1 MVTAEWVTDAS
12 QESNGHPKSIRITSI
27 TDPLGIYRGTVWF
40 TIIDVWFT
48 IIDFTLWLFNI
59 TMENEPFIDD
69 VPIRMV
75 IYWTCISKHGIWMG
89 ITPCIC
95 HQHLSHIYGH
105 IISHNI
111 WIQIRTYIY
120 IYYTHTYI
128 YIYMYICIYMYIYI
142 YIHIYIYITRRFP
155 KMGLTSMFLPL
166 GSALP
171 NP

>member
-75 IYWTCISKHGIWMG
+75 IFHGKLLNN
-89 ITPCIC
+89 
-95 HQHLSHIYGH
+95 QRVRS
-105 IISHNI
+105 IIVN
-111 WIQIRTYIY
+111 Q
-120 IYYTHTYI
+120 
-128 YIYMYICIYMYIYI
+128 
-142 YIHIYIYITRRFP
+142 P
-155 KMGLTSMFLPL
+155 VP
-166 GSALP
+166 P
-171 NP
+171 NTWS